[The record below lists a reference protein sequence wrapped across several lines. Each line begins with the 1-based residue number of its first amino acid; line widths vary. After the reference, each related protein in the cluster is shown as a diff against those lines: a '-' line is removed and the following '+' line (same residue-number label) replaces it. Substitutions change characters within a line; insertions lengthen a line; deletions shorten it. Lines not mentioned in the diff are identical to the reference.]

1 MKTCHDFDS
10 TMVEGS
16 LVVIHE
22 RYNIPGEYALHA
34 SLPGQRPYS
43 LGSPRLSISVDALE
57 ARLHFPLHPTI
68 EECLGWWRISLSQ
81 GGSRAH
87 SKGKKLAVSGG
98 KPTPPAF
105 HHPKSMKELC
115 GKMVCKNDE
124 GYYALHMIN
133 LPPRDL
139 DSEIRA
145 RWEALKNST
154 EV

>member
-68 EECLGWWRISLSQ
+68 EECLGWWRISLTANFQ
-81 GGSRAH
+81 QEIEEL
-87 SKGKKLAVSGG
+87 KSGG
-98 KPTPPAF
+98 G
-105 HHPKSMKELC
+105 PKVVAMIEQQAIDLKKELDDA
-115 GKMVCKNDE
+115 G
-124 GYYALHMIN
+124 
-133 LPPRDL
+133 
-139 DSEIRA
+139 
-145 RWEALKNST
+145 
-154 EV
+154 